1 MKRKKGRFWIWTGL
15 IVLIGLGTGWYY
27 YGHKKTSVSVQNS
40 EININEKSQL
50 RVVNKDGVFMLKM
63 IGADTKFSTTSK
75 DGKTTEFQ
83 NVRTDTD
90 LIYTQEKN
98 KVVQTIKIKGKG
110 AEASYS
116 FILNQTDQKI
126 VSIPNNVKIT
136 TDGSAWWQSDAGS
149 VAVTNHPD
157 GTTEMIIKIDPKL
170 IYGKDAKF
178 PLLVKLEM
186 ELK

>member
-1 MKRKKGRFWIWTGL
+1 MKRKKGRFWFIIIISLVVGWFYFSYKNTP
-15 IVLIGLGTGWYY
+15 VLIQDS
-27 YGHKKTSVSVQNS
+27 K
-40 EININEKSQL
+40 ININEKSQL
-50 RVVNKDGVFMLKM
+50 RVVNKEGVFVLKM
-63 IGADTKFSTTSK
+63 TGADTKFSTTSK
-75 DGKTTEFQ
+75 YGKTTEFQ

-116 FILNQTDQKI
+116 FVLNQTDQKI

>member
-1 MKRKKGRFWIWTGL
+1 MKRKKAWVWIVVIISLVVGWFYFSYKSTP
-15 IVLIGLGTGWYY
+15 VLIQDS
-27 YGHKKTSVSVQNS
+27 K
-40 EININEKSQL
+40 INISEKSQL
-50 RVVNKDGVFMLKM
+50 RVVNKDGEFMLKM
-63 IGADTKFSTTSK
+63 IGADTKSFTTSK
-75 DGKTTEFQ
+75 DGKTTEFFD
-83 NVRTDTD
+83 VRTDTD
-90 LIYTQEKN
+90 LVYTQEKD
-98 KVVQTIKIKGKG
+98 KVVQTIRIKGKG

-116 FILNQTDQKI
+116 FVVSEIDKKI

-157 GTTEMIIKIDPKL
+157 GTTEMIIKLDPKL
-170 IYGKDAKF
+170 IYASNAKF